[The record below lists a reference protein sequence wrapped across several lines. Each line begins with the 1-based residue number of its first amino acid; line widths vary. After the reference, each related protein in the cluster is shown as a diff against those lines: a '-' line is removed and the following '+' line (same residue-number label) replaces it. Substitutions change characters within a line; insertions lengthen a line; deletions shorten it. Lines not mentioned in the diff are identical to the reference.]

1 MLEVHIF
8 QQPIK
13 LTWCQGRIIVVPLYS
28 PTLPGAPDNKDEWLN
43 LLEILCAIAV
53 APSSPCC
60 SLAKSSKRM
69 RNLMFDIFCWT
80 SLSQFMHK
88 IFPIYPPCKVSHW
101 SQPCSTY
108 ISLAGRDGIVNSPW
122 PAGDAS
128 SIWSSLWH
136 FSSTHNAPIPVP
148 LTHSLKYIGQIYTP
162 V

>member
-28 PTLPGAPDNKDEWLN
+28 PTLPGAPDSKDQWLN
-43 LLEILCAIAV
+43 LLEIPPLLLHLPHLAVHWQEVAEGWEISCLLLCW
-53 APSSPCC
+53 S
-60 SLAKSSKRM
+60 
-69 RNLMFDIFCWT
+69 
-80 SLSQFMHK
+80 SLSQFMHQIRP
-88 IFPIYPPCKVSHW
+88 IFPPCKVSHW

-108 ISLAGRDGIVNSPW
+108 IRLAGRDRIVNSPW

-148 LTHSLKYIGQIYTP
+148 LKHALKYIGQIYTP